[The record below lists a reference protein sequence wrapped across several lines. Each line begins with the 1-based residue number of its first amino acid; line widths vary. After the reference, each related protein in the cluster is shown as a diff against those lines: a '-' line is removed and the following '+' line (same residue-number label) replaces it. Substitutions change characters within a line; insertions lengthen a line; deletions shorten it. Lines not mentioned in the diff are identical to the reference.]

1 MVARHLRLPSRAPID
16 LPLAGAVS
24 AATALMALLVSH
36 RVGGLG
42 ILAPLVVVVVAIA
55 VLRPLFTVTA
65 VVALTVLCEGPSFG
79 ILTFSSH
86 LYTQV
91 YKDVSVLDLLVVL
104 TVLAVAVDLIRSGR
118 SLHVPGPLK
127 LPLALLVL
135 AMVAGA
141 ITGHAA
147 GASTRFA
154 LASEDVLA
162 YLVVLPVV
170 VANLEIDGERLR
182 WLLGGA
188 VGLAIVKAVLGLMEV
203 ASGHGQ
209 TIEGSTTLTYYEPT
223 ANWIVMMALLA
234 IFAAVLARARPPLWM
249 LLGSPLLL
257 ASLLLS
263 YRRSFWIAG
272 ALGVLLILLL
282 GTSPMGRR
290 LLLPV
295 GLLVALAI
303 WLLGSTSFQSQSP
316 IIKRVTSLQTSK
328 VEANVEDRYRLDE
341 RANVLSEIDRHPIA
355 GLGMTIPWEATAR
368 PLPVEHE
375 GGRLYVHFAALWFWL
390 KLGILGLFAYL
401 AIIASSLVLA
411 FRAWRATH
419 EPMVRAFGL
428 ASLCGVVALVVLDTT
443 ASFTGVDARF
453 TVLFGA
459 QLGLLALIAD
469 RRLGPSSSLDS
480 ASIE

>member
-1 MVARHLRLPSRAPID
+1 MVARHLRPVPRTPID
-16 LPLAGAVS
+16 LPLAAAATV
-24 AATALMALLVSH
+24 ATALLALLVSH

-42 ILAPLVVVVVAIA
+42 ILAPLAVVLVAIA

-65 VVALTVLCEGPSFG
+65 VVALTVLCEGSSFG

-86 LYTQV
+86 LYVQV
-91 YKDVSVLDLLVVL
+91 YKDVSALDLLVVL
-104 TVLAVAVDLIRSGR
+104 AVLAVAFDLIRSGR
-118 SLHVPGPLK
+118 SLYVPPLLK
-127 LPLALLVL
+127 LPLTLLVL
-135 AMVAGA
+135 AMMAGA

-147 GASTRFA
+147 GASTRFV

-162 YLVVLPVV
+162 YLLAMPLV
-170 VANLEIDGERLR
+170 VANINVDREQLR

-188 VGLAIVKAVLGLMEV
+188 VALAIVKAVLGLIEV

-209 TIEGSTTLTYYEPT
+209 TVEGTTLTYYEPT
-223 ANWIVMMALLA
+223 ANWIVMIALLA

-249 LLGSPLLL
+249 LLGAPLLL

-263 YRRSFWIAG
+263 YRRSFWIATV
-272 ALGVLLILLL
+272 LGVLLVLLL
-282 GTSPMGRR
+282 GTSPLGRR
-290 LLLPV
+290 MLLPV

-316 IIKRVTSLQTSK
+316 IVKRVSSLQSSR
-328 VEANVEDRYRLDE
+328 VEANVEDRYRIDE
-341 RANVLSEIDRHPIA
+341 RANVLSEIDRHPIT

-390 KLGILGLFAYL
+390 KLGILGLLAYV
-401 AIIASSLVLA
+401 AIIVASTVLA
-411 FRAWRATH
+411 FRAWRASRD
-419 EPMVRAFGL
+419 PMARAFGL

-469 RRLGPSSSLDS
+469 GRLLPAEQSR
-480 ASIE
+480 